1 MGTTMST
8 PNRPPPALGRWALPA
23 LGLLLVACNKEPP
36 RYEPVY
42 AAQPASAEEAVLVF
56 AVHPLH
62 NPQKLAS
69 LYQPLVDHLNTQLP
83 HGKLRLEASSSY
95 AAFEEKLRRREVH
108 LALPNPYQTVTA
120 EAWGYRVLAKA
131 ANDADFR
138 GIILVR
144 KDRRIE
150 RPTDLRGQAISFPA
164 PTALAATLLPQRWL
178 HDQGLDLR
186 RVELRYV
193 GTQESSILNVALGET
208 AAGATWPQAWR
219 SFQADQPELAS
230 RLTVKWETGAL
241 VNNSIMVRD
250 DVDPAVAQSLRE
262 ALIGLTGE
270 DAGRQVLRR
279 LEISGF
285 KAADSRTYDAVRD
298 FLRDFERDVRK
309 IEVARP

>member
-1 MGTTMST
+1 MSST
-8 PNRPPPALGRWALPA
+8 ARPFAAVRRRALPA
-23 LGLLLVACNKEPP
+23 LALVLVACNKEPA
-36 RYEPVY
+36 RYEPAY
-42 AAQPASAEEAVLVF
+42 ADKPLVAEEQVLVF

-69 LYQPLVDHLNTQLP
+69 LYQPLVDHVNAKLP
-83 HGKLRLEASSSY
+83 NVKLRLEASSSY
-95 AAFEEKLRRREVH
+95 AAFEDKLRRREVH
-108 LALPNPYQTVTA
+108 VALPNPYQTVIA
-120 EAWGYRVLAKA
+120 EPWGYRVVAKA

-150 RPTDLRGQAISFPA
+150 RATDLRGQAISFPA

-178 HDQGLDLR
+178 HDQGLDLKG
-186 RVELRYV
+186 VDLRYV

-208 AAGATWPQAWR
+208 AAGATSPQAWR
-219 SFQADQPELAS
+219 SFQGDQPDLAAQ
-230 RLTVKWETGAL
+230 LTVKWETHAL

-250 DVDPAVAQSLRE
+250 DVDPAIAQSMRE
-262 ALIGLTGE
+262 ALVALPE
-270 DAGRQVLRR
+270 DDAGRQVLRR

-285 KAADSRTYDAVRD
+285 EAADSRTYDAVRD